1 MEINP
6 TPSSDDLENG
16 PSGLR
21 ALSYGAWMLVHSMIQ
36 RGPTDGPQKV
46 QFPKGDGRVGVGI
59 VEITRQET
67 TIELPGEGVTVT
79 LTPTAALDDD

>member
-6 TPSSDDLENG
+6 DPSSDDLE
-16 PSGLR
+16 SGTEGLC
-21 ALSYGAWMLVHSMIQ
+21 ALNYGAWMLVHSMIQ

-59 VEITRQET
+59 VEITKQET
-67 TIELPGEGVTVT
+67 TIELPTEGVTVT
-79 LTPTAALDDD
+79 LTPTSALDNG